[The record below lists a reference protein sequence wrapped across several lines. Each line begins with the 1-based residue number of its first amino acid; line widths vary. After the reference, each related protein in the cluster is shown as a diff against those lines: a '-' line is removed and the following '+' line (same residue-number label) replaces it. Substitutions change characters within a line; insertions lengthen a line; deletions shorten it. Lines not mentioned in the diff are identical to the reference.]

1 MGVSIGMVVIGFC
14 VWYFF
19 LREAPTEA
27 ASPIAEKTMQDNVVD
42 DEAGFETIRDSGILD
57 DQLNLLRR
65 LDEWPREAETP
76 VRLDTLSKRLELAKV
91 VQDTPNLDPETRI
104 SNARRILNAIG
115 QIYGIALLEGIDS
128 DGKIVS
134 DYLNICNSFVID
146 SDPGVA
152 REARLAKAKVL
163 VFEST
168 DGDFETKFETIE
180 ENLLDLI
187 ELYPNDDLVA
197 STIKSLALQLESR
210 DKELSRGLLKKI
222 VNRYEQKSVTSVGV
236 VNQLKNIKDEM
247 VLEESGIVELARE
260 AIATDSYD
268 RYLEKLYEL
277 AELPNTGVEL
287 INRISKAVGFFESK
301 GKHDIALAILEKLSG
316 TVFGR
321 QDPAVKEHAFRVSH
335 FGTIRNNAVG
345 KPFDFSDLTADGE
358 TVDLV
363 QFSDRPVLIVF
374 YSPNN
379 PNSAQ
384 LLKNIN
390 GTYGLI
396 SRTGVRI
403 VAVAVD
409 KSKKNDEPIKLNRNW
424 VDIQNS
430 PPPGRTS
437 EIFKRCPVTS
447 VPYVSVVNHDG
458 GLEMIN
464 VPVNNIKT
472 VIENMAVAR
481 QSEQ

>member
-1 MGVSIGMVVIGFC
+1 MGVSIAVVVIGFC
-14 VWYFF
+14 VWNFF
-19 LREAPTEA
+19 LREPPTKA

-42 DEAGFETIRDSGILD
+42 DEAGFETIRDSGILE
-57 DQLNLLRR
+57 DQLNLLKR
-65 LDEWPREAETP
+65 LDEWPRDAETP
-76 VRLDTLSKRLELAKV
+76 VRLDTLSKRLELAQV
-91 VQDTPNLDPETRI
+91 VQEIPELDSEIRI
-104 SNARRILNAIG
+104 SNAKRILNAIG

-134 DYLNICNSFVID
+134 DYLNICDTYVID
-146 SDPGVA
+146 SDPEVA
-152 REARLAKAKVL
+152 RQARLAKAKVL

-180 ENLLDLI
+180 ENLLGLVD
-187 ELYPNDDLVA
+187 LYPNDDLVA
-197 STIKSLALQLESR
+197 STIKSLALQLEAR
-210 DKELSRGLLKKI
+210 DKDRARILLNKI
-222 VNRYEQKSVTSVGV
+222 VDAYDQKSVTSVGV
-236 VNQLKNIKDEM
+236 ANQMKTIKDEL
-247 VLEESGIVELARE
+247 VLEQSGIVELARE

-268 RYLEKLYEL
+268 QYLEKLYEL

-287 INRISKAVGFFESK
+287 VNRISKAVGFFESK
-301 GKHDIALAILEKLSG
+301 GKHDIALAILEKLQS
-316 TVFGR
+316 TVYTR
-321 QDPAVKEHAFRVSH
+321 EDPIAKEHAFRVSH
-335 FGTIRNNAVG
+335 FGTIRNKAVG
-345 KPFDFSDLTADGE
+345 KPFDFSDLNTDGE
-358 TVDLV
+358 AVDLI

-379 PNSAQ
+379 PNSRQ

-409 KSKKNDEPIKLNRNW
+409 KSKTDNIPITLNRDW
-424 VDIQNS
+424 VNIQNS

-447 VPYVSVVNHDG
+447 VPFVSVVNHDG
-458 GLEMIN
+458 VLEKIN
-464 VPVNNIKT
+464 VPVSNIKT
-472 VIENMAVAR
+472 IVENMAVAHQAER
-481 QSEQ
+481 